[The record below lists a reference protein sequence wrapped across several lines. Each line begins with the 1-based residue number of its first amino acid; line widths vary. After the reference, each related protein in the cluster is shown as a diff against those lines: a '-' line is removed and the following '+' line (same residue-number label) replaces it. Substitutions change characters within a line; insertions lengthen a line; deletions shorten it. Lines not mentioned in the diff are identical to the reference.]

1 MKNHKLNAFMAILAT
16 ASSIAST
23 AALAQV
29 NESLQSRKE
38 MTSAEAFEIAM
49 REGKSRGI
57 LVGAEAAALKAQSHS
72 NDLTLVDVVK
82 GESLADGCQIM
93 YMTLNQPNVPTTTGA
108 NAGNYVA
115 KTKFTLCR
123 DGRSPLVEV
132 VGCSV
137 GMRSCM
143 PPK

>member
-1 MKNHKLNAFMAILAT
+1 MMKHKIATFAAIVAAAT
-16 ASSIAST
+16 SMIST
-23 AALAQV
+23 GVMAQV
-29 NESLQSRKE
+29 NESPQGRKE
-38 MTSAEAFEIAM
+38 MTSAQAFEIAM

-72 NDLTLVDVVK
+72 NDLTLVDVAK

-115 KTKFTLCR
+115 QTKFTLCR

-132 VGCSV
+132 VGCTV

-143 PPK
+143 PQK